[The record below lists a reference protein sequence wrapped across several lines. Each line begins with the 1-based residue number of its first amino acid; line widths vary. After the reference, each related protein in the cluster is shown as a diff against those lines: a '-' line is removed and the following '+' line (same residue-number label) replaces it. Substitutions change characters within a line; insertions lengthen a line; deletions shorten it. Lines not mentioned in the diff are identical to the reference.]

1 MGSGSAKKKRR
12 DSEGKGKGSKR
23 KGKKGRK
30 EKSEKGLRYFYIGLF
45 FYIIG
50 LAILMVAFIFFL
62 QILPEL
68 AKEIEAPGSSE
79 SLNLSALGGIVGG
92 FCAGILFFLIS
103 FILMFLGLLSLYS
116 GRSEFKKKHIDSI
129 DRGVTFII
137 IGIFVAIVGGGIGG
151 AVAHGSG
158 VVTAFLIG
166 FGLMY
171 LVYEISDDLG
181 KKLLFLAAI
190 LYVVMGIIIAAV
202 RIWLESTYDLSSA
215 GVEDILSGGGAWISL
230 IGVNSISLIPMTVFL
245 LGYRRVYH
253 RVKNREAR

>member
-12 DSEGKGKGSKR
+12 ENEKKGKKSKR
-23 KGKKGRK
+23 KGKRGRK
-30 EKSEKGLRYFYIGLF
+30 EKSEKGLKYFYFGLF
-45 FYIIG
+45 LYIIG
-50 LAILMVAFIFFL
+50 LVILMVAFILFL

-68 AKEIEAPGSSE
+68 AKEMEEPGSSE
-79 SLNLSALGGIVGG
+79 SLNLSALGGILGG
-92 FCAGILFFLIS
+92 FCAGMLFFVIS
-103 FILMFLGLLSLYS
+103 FLLMFLGLLSLYS

-129 DRGVTFII
+129 DRGVAFII
-137 IGIFVAIVGGGIGG
+137 IGIFIAIIGGGIGG
-151 AVAHGSG
+151 MASHISG
-158 VVTAFLIG
+158 IITSFFMG

-190 LYVVMGIIIAAV
+190 MYVVMGIIIAAV
-202 RIWLESTYDLSSA
+202 RMWLYSTYDLSSA

-245 LGYRRVYH
+245 IGYRRVYH
-253 RVKNREAR
+253 RVKNREVR